1 MNLFSRVYGK
11 GSPLIIIHGLFG
23 MSDNW
28 NTLGKKFAENFEV
41 HILDLRNHGRSP
53 HSNHFDFDVMCD
65 DLRIYLE
72 KNKLTDVNILGHSLG
87 GKVAMNFAF
96 IFPKKIHKLIV
107 VDISPRKYNTDFHQ
121 NILSILYKI
130 DIESLESRKDVD
142 DALSLHIEQ
151 VSIRQFLAK
160 NLYRN
165 TDRKFSWRFNLE
177 TLLEKLS
184 NIQNADFIDG
194 TCNVQTCFVR
204 GGNSD
209 YISDLDR
216 TLIKSYFSN
225 VKIVTVDG
233 AGHWVHA
240 ESPEIFYKE
249 TMSFLTN

>member
-1 MNLFSRVYGK
+1 M
-11 GSPLIIIHGLFG
+11 
-23 MSDNW
+23 
-28 NTLGKKFAENFEV
+28 
-41 HILDLRNHGRSP
+41 
-53 HSNHFDFDVMCD
+53 
-65 DLRIYLE
+65 
-72 KNKLTDVNILGHSLG
+72 
-87 GKVAMNFAF
+87 
-96 IFPKKIHKLIV
+96 
-107 VDISPRKYNTDFHQ
+107 
-121 NILSILYKI
+121 
-130 DIESLESRKDVD
+130 ESRKDVD

-160 NLYRN
+160 NVYRD

-194 TCNVQTCFVR
+194 TCNVQTCFFR

-216 TLIKSYFSN
+216 TLIQSYFSN

-240 ESPEIFYKE
+240 DSPEVFYKE

>member
-28 NTLGKKFAENFEV
+28 NTLGKKFSENFEV

-53 HSNHFDFDVMCD
+53 HSDQFNFDVMCD
-65 DLRIYLE
+65 DLRVYIE
-72 KNKLTDVNILGHSLG
+72 DNKLTDINILGHSLG
-87 GKVAMNFAF
+87 GKVAINFAF
-96 IFPKKIHKLIV
+96 IFPDKIQKLIV

-130 DIESLESRKDVD
+130 DIESLENRKDID
-142 DALSLHIEQ
+142 HILSLHIEE

-165 TDRKFSWRFNLE
+165 SNRKFSWRFNLE
-177 TLLEKLS
+177 ILLEKLS
-184 NIQNADFIDG
+184 NIQNADFLDG
-194 TCNVQTCFVR
+194 VCNVNTCFIK
-204 GGNSD
+204 GGNSN
-209 YISDLDR
+209 YILDSDVP
-216 TLIKSYFSN
+216 LIESYFSDF
-225 VKIVTVDG
+225 KIVTVDE

-240 ESPEIFYKE
+240 ESPEKFYHE
-249 TMSFLTN
+249 TMSFLTS